1 MEGGEAD
8 HEQPADES
16 PDRHPEGGETAV
28 AEAAALAAAAQVA
41 LADLKGGISARG
53 RGTGLGVAKRG
64 DLGHGLGRDTQRT
77 PIGLRRVTL
86 VPPPAP
92 PPNRVG
98 LDKPIYTIS
107 VAAEILATH
116 PRTLMMYEHLQLVV
130 PQRTVTN
137 RRRYSQRDVLTL
149 QAIQRLTRQHGL
161 NLNGAR
167 YVIQLLRMLAEHDL
181 PRPAYLEDIDVTHIR
196 L

>member
-1 MEGGEAD
+1 MSSL
-8 HEQPADES
+8 PA
-16 PDRHPEGGETAV
+16 G
-28 AEAAALAAAAQVA
+28 
-41 LADLKGGISARG
+41 
-53 RGTGLGVAKRG
+53 
-64 DLGHGLGRDTQRT
+64 
-77 PIGLRRVTL
+77 
-86 VPPPAP
+86 AP
-92 PPNRVG
+92 TNRVG

-116 PRTLMMYEHLQLVV
+116 PRTLMMYEHLRLVV
-130 PQRTVTN
+130 PQRTATN

-167 YVIQLLRMLAEHDL
+167 YVIQLLRLLTENDI
-181 PRPAYLEDIDVTHIR
+181 PRPEDLDDVVVTHTR

>member
-1 MEGGEAD
+1 MPSNREGAA
-8 HEQPADES
+8 PAAGR
-16 PDRHPEGGETAV
+16 PPVT
-28 AEAAALAAAAQVA
+28 AAASPA
-41 LADLKGGISARG
+41 G
-53 RGTGLGVAKRG
+53 RL
-64 DLGHGLGRDTQRT
+64 
-77 PIGLRRVTL
+77 
-86 VPPPAP
+86 
-92 PPNRVG
+92 G

-130 PQRTVTN
+130 PQRTPTN

-161 NLNGAR
+161 NLNGAK
-167 YVIQLLRMLAEHDL
+167 YVIQLLRLLSENDI
-181 PRPAYLEDIDVTHIR
+181 PRPSRLEDVDVSHTR

>member
-1 MEGGEAD
+1 MLPDSHANVPTASVSPSAASVAAPGG
-8 HEQPADES
+8 
-16 PDRHPEGGETAV
+16 R
-28 AEAAALAAAAQVA
+28 
-41 LADLKGGISARG
+41 
-53 RGTGLGVAKRG
+53 
-64 DLGHGLGRDTQRT
+64 
-77 PIGLRRVTL
+77 
-86 VPPPAP
+86 
-92 PPNRVG
+92 RVG

-130 PQRTVTN
+130 PQRTASN

-167 YVIQLLRMLAEHDL
+167 YVIQLLRLLAENDI
-181 PRPAYLEDIDVTHIR
+181 PRPVDLDDIDVSHTR

>member
-1 MEGGEAD
+1 MPRE
-8 HEQPADES
+8 DE
-16 PDRHPEGGETAV
+16 
-28 AEAAALAAAAQVA
+28 
-41 LADLKGGISARG
+41 G
-53 RGTGLGVAKRG
+53 RGPST
-64 DLGHGLGRDTQRT
+64 TE
-77 PIGLRRVTL
+77 
-86 VPPPAP
+86 PAP
-92 PPNRVG
+92 IEAPLAPRSGPVT

-130 PQRTVTN
+130 PYRTGTN

-149 QAIQRLTRQHGL
+149 QAIQTLTRRHGL

-167 YVIQLLRMLAEHDL
+167 YVIQLLRLLSEHDI
-181 PRPAYLEDIDVTHIR
+181 PRPEGLEDVEVTHTR

>member
-1 MEGGEAD
+1 M
-8 HEQPADES
+8 S
-16 PDRHPEGGETAV
+16 PQR
-28 AEAAALAAAAQVA
+28 EAAPGADRELPVSAASAAPAISRVA
-41 LADLKGGISARG
+41 
-53 RGTGLGVAKRG
+53 
-64 DLGHGLGRDTQRT
+64 
-77 PIGLRRVTL
+77 
-86 VPPPAP
+86 
-92 PPNRVG
+92 

-116 PRTLMMYEHLQLVV
+116 PRTLMMYEHLGLVV
-130 PQRTVTN
+130 PQRTPTN

-167 YVIQLLRMLAEHDL
+167 YVIQLLRLLVEHDI
-181 PRPAYLEDIDVTHIR
+181 PRPDQLQDVEVAHTR

>member
-1 MEGGEAD
+1 MPREDEG
-8 HEQPADES
+8 HS
-16 PDRHPEGGETAV
+16 PSTPE
-28 AEAAALAAAAQVA
+28 
-41 LADLKGGISARG
+41 
-53 RGTGLGVAKRG
+53 
-64 DLGHGLGRDTQRT
+64 
-77 PIGLRRVTL
+77 
-86 VPPPAP
+86 PAP
-92 PPNRVG
+92 IEAPIAPRSGMVT

-130 PQRTVTN
+130 PYRTGTN

-149 QAIQRLTRQHGL
+149 QAIQTLTRQHGL

-167 YVIQLLRMLAEHDL
+167 YVIQLLRLLSEHDI
-181 PRPAYLEDIDVTHIR
+181 PRPESLVDVEVAHTR